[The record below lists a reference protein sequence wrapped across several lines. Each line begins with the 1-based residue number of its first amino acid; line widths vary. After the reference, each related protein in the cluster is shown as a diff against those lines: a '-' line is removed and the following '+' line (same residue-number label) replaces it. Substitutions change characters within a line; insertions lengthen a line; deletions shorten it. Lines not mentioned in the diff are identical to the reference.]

1 MMADVA
7 GRQRPLPYRR
17 IGHLWPASI
26 NSMAMMRATT
36 MQAMVLEQPGG
47 PLVLRERPLPIPTT
61 GQVRITVIA
70 CGVCRTDLHLLDGEL
85 PDIGYPIV
93 PGHQIVGRIDAL
105 GGGVGGF
112 SIGQRVGVPWLG
124 YTCGQCGYCSRGEE
138 NLCDSARFTGYQLD
152 GGYASHCLAD
162 SQYVF

>member
-85 PDIGYPIV
+85 PDIGYPIT
-93 PGHQIVGRIDAL
+93 PGHEIVGRVVACGRSVESISL
-105 GGGVGGF
+105 GD
-112 SIGQRVGVPWLG
+112 RMGVPWLG
-124 YTCGQCGYCSRGEE
+124 YTCGRCRYCEAGQE
-138 NLCDSARFTGYQLD
+138 NLCEFGRFTGYTLD
-152 GGYASHCLAD
+152 GGYAALAMAD
-162 SQYVF
+162 ARYC